1 MDSVASTC
9 VSLQANGPEVT
20 TAAKSAN
27 LATQSFYPSKMQSD
41 LKASP
46 L

>member
-9 VSLQANGPEVT
+9 VSLQANGQEVT

-27 LATQSFYPSKMQSD
+27 LAAQSFYPSNMQND